1 MFLSLALTI
10 VQPES
15 LTLDW
20 NCNFRI
26 RVILKYFHLLSVWG
40 PRYYGSF
47 WDCRW
52 KRLGSK
58 DHLGTLSLQGTK
70 HPEIL
75 WLQGTKQP
83 ELYYYIL
90 NDIFSGHS
98 TCMKLIIMCVSMIFS
113 AAKSMFSY
121 VFDCII
127 SFYPIFLPLHRKVP
141 GIKMILSR
149 SKRTFVL
156 ISRKYYEKKMTL
168 S

>member
-15 LTLDW
+15 LTLEW

-70 HPEIL
+70 HPEIR
-75 WLQGTKQP
+75 
-83 ELYYYIL
+83 
-90 NDIFSGHS
+90 DVFFGHS

-149 SKRTFVL
+149 SKRTFAL
-156 ISRKYYEKKMTL
+156 ISRKYCKKKMSL

>member
-15 LTLDW
+15 LTLEW

-40 PRYYGSF
+40 PQYYGSF

-83 ELYYYIL
+83 EWYYHTFIKWY
-90 NDIFSGHS
+90 FFS

-127 SFYPIFLPLHRKVP
+127 SFYPIFLPLYRKVP

-149 SKRTFVL
+149 SKRTFAL
-156 ISRKYYEKKMTL
+156 ISRKYYTKKMTL